1 MWTETEM
8 NEKKDRVEDALHA
21 TKAAVEEGIVPGGGI
36 ALLNARE
43 ACIKS
48 PFNNIGAHI
57 VYEACSKPFEQILS
71 NAGWNDKKIMNT
83 DLSLLK
89 EKGNWNGVDIKKGD
103 VINLKEKGII
113 DPTKVTRAALENAA
127 AVAGTVLLTECV
139 VVNDPEE
146 KENNQQ
152 QMNPM
157 MGM

>member
-1 MWTETEM
+1 MFCANSLDDSLRYVSIRKSYSQTTS
-8 NEKKDRVEDALHA
+8 EDH
-21 TKAAVEEGIVPGGGI
+21 
-36 ALLNARE
+36 
-43 ACIKS
+43 
-48 PFNNIGAHI
+48 
-57 VYEACSKPFEQILS
+57 Y
-71 NAGWNDKKIMNT
+71 
-83 DLSLLK
+83 
-89 EKGNWNGVDIKKGD
+89 IKKGD